1 MEMLF
6 KILPFALGL
15 ILTLTGA
22 VIALYRKKVAI
33 HTDGIITDIAKRR
46 KRYSKVTVTL
56 EAPVVKY
63 SVDGRDYSG
72 ISSRFFKKG
81 VMDFKKGGRI
91 KIRISRRDRRRFVPA
106 ESGKTAEKLIIAC
119 GIFMILANAVILWR
133 YGG

>member
-72 ISSRFFKKG
+72 ISSRFFTEG

-91 KIRISRRDRRRFVPA
+91 KIRISRRDRRRLFRP
-106 ESGKTAEKLIIAC
+106 K
-119 GIFMILANAVILWR
+119 AVRLR
-133 YGG
+133 KSLL

>member
-63 SVDGRDYSG
+63 SVDGR
-72 ISSRFFKKG
+72 I
-81 VMDFKKGGRI
+81 
-91 KIRISRRDRRRFVPA
+91 
-106 ESGKTAEKLIIAC
+106 TAEYLQ
-119 GIFMILANAVILWR
+119 GFLPRELWTLKR
-133 YGG
+133 AAE